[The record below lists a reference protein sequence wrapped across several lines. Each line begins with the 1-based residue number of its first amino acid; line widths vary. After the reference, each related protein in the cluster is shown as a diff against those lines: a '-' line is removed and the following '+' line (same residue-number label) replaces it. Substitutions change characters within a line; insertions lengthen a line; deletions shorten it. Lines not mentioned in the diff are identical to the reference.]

1 MSKTSSTIKYL
12 GPVRQRAKLDK
23 ALPPYSKL
31 AFDYLCVEAQNRLR
45 ETFDA
50 TAGPS
55 ETGREEQEII
65 VPHEG
70 SSGRFKR
77 IEESFF
83 WLTSAAMVAG
93 ILFYV
98 LAL

>member
-1 MSKTSSTIKYL
+1 MTSTIKYSK
-12 GPVRQRAKLDK
+12 PICQRTKLDEPVP
-23 ALPPYSKL
+23 AYSEL
-31 AFDYLCVEAQNRLR
+31 AFDYLGVEAQNRLR
-45 ETFDA
+45 ETFHA

-55 ETGREEQEII
+55 EIEREEQQII
-65 VPHEG
+65 IPHEG
-70 SSGRFKR
+70 SSGRFER

-83 WLTSAAMVAG
+83 WLTSAGMVAG

>member
-1 MSKTSSTIKYL
+1 MSSTIKYFKPFCQRTKFDK
-12 GPVRQRAKLDK
+12 PVPAH
-23 ALPPYSKL
+23 SEL

-45 ETFDA
+45 EPFDA
-50 TAGPS
+50 TARPS
-55 ETGREEQEII
+55 ETEGEEQEII

-70 SSGRFKR
+70 SLGRFKR
-77 IEESFF
+77 MEESFF
-83 WLTSAAMVAG
+83 WLTSAGMVAG